1 MLNGVVIGNQMVTIN
16 TNIWRDDF
24 LRTENLR
31 FHESIRFYDVKSV
44 EISSILIA
52 PFFLLFV
59 LTLRNRCLDPNLKY
73 A

>member
-31 FHESIRFYDVKSV
+31 FQRRMGHESLRFYDAKSV
-44 EISSILIA
+44 EISSILVA

-59 LTLRNRCLDPNLKY
+59 QPYETD